1 MLTKTVDIR
10 LVERKKD
17 FLVNW
22 QKSNLILGT
31 LLVTQDCTIQ
41 FFKVTFQLK
50 DPSFPR
56 MGLELK
62 EKLKKRTINRTQ
74 SAPERFLRHIF
85 FAVQKDRGYC
95 PVFNLKSFTQFVPF
109 LHFKMKGL
117 PQITYLMQKGDW
129 ICKLGGGQMFGL
141 FNHT

>member
-1 MLTKTVDIR
+1 M
-10 LVERKKD
+10 
-17 FLVNW
+17 
-22 QKSNLILGT
+22 
-31 LLVTQDCTIQ
+31 Q

-85 FAVQKDRGYC
+85 LVVEKDGGYC
-95 PVFNLKSFTQFVPF
+95 PVFNLKSFTS
-109 LHFKMKGL
+109 LL
-117 PQITYLMQKGDW
+117 
-129 ICKLGGGQMFGL
+129 L
-141 FNHT
+141 FSISK